1 MKMSLITV
9 PGQLALIDVHDL
21 SKRSWVLPLFSSF
34 LMRKSCLVFVV
45 CFFFSSSGW
54 AFACRLSDF
63 KHEIVAGLD
72 LCTCSF
78 THPCSQ
84 GKSASVYLCYENM

>member
-45 CFFFSSSGW
+45 CFFFLPQVGPLL
-54 AFACRLSDF
+54 ADFLILSM
-63 KHEIVAGLD
+63 KL
-72 LCTCSF
+72 
-78 THPCSQ
+78 
-84 GKSASVYLCYENM
+84 